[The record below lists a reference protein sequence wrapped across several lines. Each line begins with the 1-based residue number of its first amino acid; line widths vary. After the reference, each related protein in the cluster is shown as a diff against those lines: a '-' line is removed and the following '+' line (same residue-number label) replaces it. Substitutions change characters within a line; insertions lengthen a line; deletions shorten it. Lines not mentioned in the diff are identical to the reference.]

1 MDKLTHFLK
10 DAYDGSDDESVKIEL
25 RVNLGTLR
33 KDREL
38 FESFMIEALE
48 RLDQRTSSVDR
59 ARSRRAD
66 KTGQNRAA
74 GRGRT
79 RIQKSDVLAALEHGY
94 STVKDIANHINC
106 DSGQLRKTLSRYV
119 KDGTINRT
127 GHGQYELS

>member
-10 DAYDGSDDESVKIEL
+10 DAYDGSDEESVKIEL

-48 RLDQRTSSVDR
+48 RMDQHS
-59 ARSRRAD
+59 AGIPRRRGRPP
-66 KTGQNRAA
+66 KEKGNSQVT
-74 GRGRT
+74 GRGKT
-79 RIQKSDVLAALEHGY
+79 RIIKADVLAALEDGY
-94 STVKDIANHINC
+94 STVKDIADRINC

-119 KDGTINRT
+119 KDGTIVRI
-127 GHGQYELS
+127 GHGQYELA